1 MTDTAVLTSVSV
13 SSGFYTE
20 DVLDI
25 AKGFTEGCYQDYYF
39 FQYNSTDFCLLIG
52 DLDISDTG
60 VSAAECQCYQ
70 VRRSPVTVQTTVNIP
85 FSGSQNG
92 QYGGSDGVGGYNGS
106 VTGNSTYNRSVTSY
120 NYYFDSYTAYNVSVQ
135 NPNDYLVYSSAE
147 NYPHL
152 IEGVQ
157 MYAFAGFGLAIGV
170 IAFGLID
177 RLFRR
182 VY

>member
-13 SSGFYTE
+13 TSGFYTD

-25 AKGFTEGCYQDYYF
+25 ARGFTEGCYKDYYF
-39 FQYNSTDFCLLIG
+39 FQYNTTDFCLLIG
-52 DLDISDTG
+52 DLDISDSG
-60 VSAAECQCYQ
+60 VSASECQCYQ
-70 VRRSPVTVQTTVNIP
+70 IRRTPVTVQIPVTIP

-106 VTGNSTYNRSVTSY
+106 VTGNSTYNRPVTSY
-120 NYYFDSYTAYNVSVQ
+120 NYLYDSYTAYDVSVS
-135 NPNDYLVYSSAE
+135 NDSDYLVYSSAE

-152 IEGVQ
+152 VEGVE
-157 MYAFAGFGLAIGV
+157 MYAFAAFGLAIGV
-170 IAFGLID
+170 IAFSLVD